1 MKFTAI
7 YGVLMLAAGIAVLSG
22 ARISAQTPTPGP
34 ASCPQ
39 SGMMNGQMM
48 NGPMMGAG
56 HMPGAHGPADEAY
69 MHAMMG
75 MHHGMMDH
83 AMTGQADRDF
93 MLMMIPHHQAAVDMA
108 RAELKYGTNPQLR
121 AMAKSIVKTQQAE
134 IDRMNALLL
143 Q

>member
-1 MKFTAI
+1 MMKFTAI
-7 YGVLMLAAGIAVLSG
+7 YGVLLLAAGFATLSG
-22 ARISAQTPTPGP
+22 ARISAQTPGPGT
-34 ASCPQ
+34 CPQ
-39 SGMMNGQMM
+39 SGMMNGPMM
-48 NGPMMGAG
+48 NGPMTGAG

-69 MHAMMG
+69 MRAMMG
-75 MHHGMMDH
+75 MHRGMMGH

-108 RAELKYGTNPQLR
+108 QAELKYGTNPQLR